1 MQQVWLSMSIPCE
14 SEQAAIERA
23 QIVDRSDK
31 TKDVVVEGNVVK
43 YKQLTWQDGYNKED
57 LDD

>member
-14 SEQAAIERA
+14 SERAAIERA
-23 QIVDRSDK
+23 QIVERSDK

-57 LDD
+57 LDE